1 MTHPNPIHQAIG
13 ETDIYL
19 IDQIMKGRYQPKESI
34 LDAGCGYGRNL
45 HWFLQNDCI
54 IYGVDQDE
62 SAIGHLRSKLQPPLS
77 KLTPPLGEPPPALGE
92 PPPALSERFR
102 AAGLDELPFND
113 KYFDHIICS
122 AVLHFAKDT
131 AHFHRMV
138 AEIVRVLK
146 PNGSLFIRM
155 TSDIGIE
162 DKVHRL
168 GMPEPPDP
176 LAAQDPLTGGV
187 YRIPDG
193 STRFLLTRS
202 LLAETMQKNKLSFL
216 EPFKTVN
223 VNDLRC
229 MSTLVLNRR

>member
-1 MTHPNPIHQAIG
+1 MTHSNPLHEAVG

-19 IDQIMKGRYQPKESI
+19 IDQIMKGRYQPEDTI

-45 HWFLQNDCI
+45 HWFLKNDYVV
-54 IYGVDQDE
+54 YGVDQDAT
-62 SAIGHLRSKLQPPLS
+62 AIDDLRRKGTSPLS
-77 KLTPPLGEPPPALGE
+77 KPALLPGQLAPPPSKPA
-92 PPPALSERFR
+92 PPLSERFQ
-102 AAGLDELPFND
+102 AAQLEDLPFND
-113 KYFDHIICS
+113 KQFEHIICS

-138 AEIVRVLK
+138 AEMLRVLK
-146 PNGSLFIRM
+146 PKGSLFIRM

-162 DKVHRL
+162 DRAR
-168 GMPEPPDP
+168 P
-176 LAAQDPLTGGV
+176 LAGGV

-193 STRFLLTRS
+193 STRFLLTRT
-202 LLAETMQKNKLSFL
+202 LLTETMQKNKLSFL

-229 MSTLVLNRR
+229 MSTLVLTPG